1 MPENGV
7 STSKRCAPA
16 KHAKHKCVDLEH
28 GRQFKLGEKKNNEDD
43 AASVIE
49 QYQDVDSEPVHKSIV
64 LSFRLV
70 GERFRLSAASVSMPF
85 TVHQG
90 ILMVQNEAILQLER

>member
-49 QYQDVDSEPVHKSIV
+49 QYQDVGSEPVHKSIV

-70 GERFRLSAASVSMPF
+70 GERFRLSTALVSTPF

>member
-16 KHAKHKCVDLEH
+16 KHTKQKCIDLEH
-28 GRQFKLGEKKNNEDD
+28 GCQFKLGEKNNEDD

-49 QYQDVDSEPVHKSIV
+49 QYQDVGGEPAHKSIV

-70 GERFRLSAASVSMPF
+70 GEIQIIRRIGLDAFHGTPGDLDG
-85 TVHQG
+85 T
-90 ILMVQNEAILQLER
+90 E

>member
-16 KHAKHKCVDLEH
+16 KHAKHKCIDLEH
-28 GRQFKLGEKKNNEDD
+28 GCQFKLGEKNNEDD

-49 QYQDVDSEPVHKSIV
+49 QYQDVGDEPVHKRIV

-70 GERFRLSAASVSMPF
+70 GERFRLSAASVSTPF